1 MPTLSTFKDIHRRAS
16 VVVCGCGESLNALVS
31 PERFITV
38 GVNDVGRLFTPRYL
52 VVVNPRNQ
60 FAGDR
65 ASSIVRCTGRE
76 ETSRLLDG
84 EHTYAQMSRPTFV
97 YGDGRAARRIV
108 DALLSYA

>member
-1 MPTLSTFKDIHRRAS
+1 MRTLASFQNVHRSEAL
-16 VVVCGCGESLNALVS
+16 VVCGCGESLNALAG
-31 PERFITV
+31 PERFVTI